1 MASPAISSFNSSS
14 LFSVVGLS
22 LPDLPCD
29 IPPLP
34 FSSPLFRSCF
44 GHNFFDE
51 AFTWPPLPSPP
62 LPSLPFFLRVA
73 AKGGNRQT
81 ASGRREGGDK
91 NGVFEAQN
99 HRLRTLE
106 MLYGGTNCACL
117 GYYEAFW

>member
-29 IPPLP
+29 MPPFPSLP
-34 FSSPLFRSCF
+34 HFSVRVSDTTFLTRLLR
-44 GHNFFDE
+44 G
-51 AFTWPPLPSPP
+51 LPSPP
-62 LPSLPFFLRVA
+62 LTSLFPSSCG
-73 AKGGNRQT
+73 KGGKQANSLR
-81 ASGRREGGDK
+81 AEGGREGGDK
-91 NGVFEAQN
+91 NGVFEAHN
-99 HRLRTLE
+99 HRIRTLE